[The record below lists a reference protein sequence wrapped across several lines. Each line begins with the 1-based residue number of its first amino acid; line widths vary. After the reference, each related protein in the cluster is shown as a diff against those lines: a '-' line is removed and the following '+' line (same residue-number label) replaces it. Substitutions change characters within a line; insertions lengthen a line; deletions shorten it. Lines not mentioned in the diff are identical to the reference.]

1 MELLVHGLR
10 NAQLETIHPC
20 SAVVF
25 DAESAATGTTE
36 LGAPMLTVGPDLA
49 TYWRSASKPF
59 QLLTSL
65 AHLDGPTVD
74 SLDACDLALGAAS
87 HSGQASH
94 VLRVRALLDRFGLKE
109 SQLQCGA
116 APPMHEPTA
125 KSLTQYQTAMNN
137 CSGKHT
143 FMLAACQQ
151 QGWPLDYRDPA
162 HPLQIA
168 NRAAVD
174 QFAGSSHGVG
184 IDGCS
189 IPTFHGSLSGQARAW
204 SKIAVAMAASPA
216 SLGTDSM
223 ARLGRIGWAMH
234 HHPFFMSGNGRLDL
248 AVVTRASEPLTV
260 KIGAEGLFCI
270 ARPRNKQGVAIK
282 VHSGLSE
289 ALGPA
294 VRAVMESIGVTFSGR
309 LPGESVRNVRGV
321 VVGERKAV
329 WA

>member
-1 MELLVHGLR
+1 MELVVHGLR
-10 NAQLETIHPC
+10 NGQLETLHPC
-20 SAVVF
+20 SAVVI
-25 DAESAATGTTE
+25 DVPYGKTLLS
-36 LGAPMLTVGPDLA
+36 VGPDLA
-49 TYWRSASKPF
+49 TFWRSASKPF

-65 AHLDGPTVD
+65 AHLDRSTVD
-74 SLDACDLALGAAS
+74 SLDDCDLALGAAS

-116 APPMHEPTA
+116 SAPMHEPTA
-125 KSLTQYQTAMNN
+125 RSLTQYQVAMNN

-143 FMLAACQQ
+143 FMLAASQQ

-162 HPLQIA
+162 HPLQVK

-174 QFAGSSHGVG
+174 AYAGNPHGVG

-189 IPTFHGSLSGQARAW
+189 IPTFHGPLSGQARAW
-204 SKIAVAMAASPA
+204 AQIAGAMAAGPSA
-216 SLGTDSM
+216 KGDDAMS
-223 ARLGRIGWAMH
+223 RLGRIGWAMH
-234 HHPFFMSGNGRLDL
+234 KHPFFMSGNGRLDL
-248 AVVTRASEPLTV
+248 SVVTRASEPLTV

-270 ARPRNKQGVAIK
+270 ARPGASQGIAIK
-282 VHSGLSE
+282 VHSGVSE

-294 VRAVMESIGVTFSGR
+294 VRAVMARMGVTFSGR

-321 VVGERKAV
+321 VVGERKAC
-329 WA
+329 WG